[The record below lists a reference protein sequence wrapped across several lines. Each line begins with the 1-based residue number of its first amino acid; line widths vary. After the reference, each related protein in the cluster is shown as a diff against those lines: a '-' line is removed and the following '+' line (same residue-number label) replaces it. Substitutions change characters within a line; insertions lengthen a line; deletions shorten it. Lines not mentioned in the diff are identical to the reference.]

1 MLNLIFSF
9 ISLILGICFFL
20 ISRSQNIYEKTANE
34 YGREFAEKNFKV
46 MRIGSYLLLG
56 ISIIYLI
63 VVLYV

>member
-1 MLNLIFSF
+1 MDLIFAVIF
-9 ISLILGICFFL
+9 LITGLAALF

-34 YGREFAEKNFKV
+34 YGREFADKNFKV